1 MQIDINCESPD
12 YHANHLT
19 PILQISRPMHL
30 IKSVAPVLYC
40 LQNTKPHRLATDLL
54 YPGHLR

>member
-1 MQIDINCESPD
+1 MQIDIDCESPYYRAD
-12 YHANHLT
+12 QLM

-30 IKSVAPVLYC
+30 IKFVAPVLYC
-40 LQNTKPHRLATDLL
+40 LQNTKPHQPITDLL